1 MAVYHAVICRPKSF
15 VCSSNCP
22 QATHVCLSFQ
32 TNLPLKPK
40 ESFVEVAQ
48 LIKFDQ
54 MIAYFDN
61 VWQCLKLLKWL
72 HTLTMFDNVWSC
84 SNDCI
89 LWQCLTYNVWSYSND
104 CILWQF
110 LQCLKLLKWLHTL
123 ATTFSWPQEREEVL
137 LYQKELEM
145 ECFLWSLIDRH
156 SKCSFFRFHYKWK
169 FTYSSG
175 NTQYCVRKYLLRFVH

>member
-1 MAVYHAVICRPKSF
+1 MQSSVVPSRLSAPQTALRPPMCVFLFRPIYPWSQKR
-15 VCSSNCP
+15 VSS
-22 QATHVCLSFQ
+22 
-32 TNLPLKPK
+32 
-40 ESFVEVAQ
+40 
-48 LIKFDQ
+48 KF
-54 MIAYFDN
+54 
-61 VWQCLKLLKWL
+61 LKWL

-89 LWQCLTYNVWSYSND
+89 LWQCLTMFEVAQMIAYFDNVWHTMFEVTQMIAYFDN
-104 CILWQF
+104 F

-175 NTQYCVRKYLLRFVH
+175 NTQYCVRKYLLRFMH